1 MANGEPKKK
10 KKGKGCLIAFLI
22 VGAIAAVVGGGSDD
36 PADDTST
43 DTPEP
48 VHEISAET
56 EAESAETEADSE
68 ETEKETKKSETIP
81 PDTTTPEQKRADY
94 ISSCKAADYRAIAR
108 DPADHEF
115 ELITFTGEVIQVSEG
130 WFGSVILRI
139 DTPDGVWYCTYTR
152 SDDESRILEGDELTV
167 YGQCEGVETYT
178 TIFGASET
186 IPSISIKYYELID
199 GTYSPASPSASV
211 APQQDPYEGMTAGQK
226 NALRKAESYLEFM
239 PFSWQGLIDQL
250 VYEKFS
256 QEDAMYAANNCGAD
270 WNEQALKKAAS
281 YLEFSGFSYTG
292 LIGQLE
298 FDKFSHELAVYA
310 ADNCGADW
318 NEQAAKKAASY
329 LDFMA
334 FSRDGLI
341 DQLEFDGFTHDQAVY
356 GAEQNGY

>member
-22 VGAIAAVVGGGSDD
+22 VVAIAAVVGGGSDNTT
-36 PADDTST
+36 DDIST
-43 DTPEP
+43 DTSEP
-48 VHEISAET
+48 VREISAET
-56 EAESAETEADSE
+56 EAEPE

-81 PDTTTPEQKRADY
+81 PDTTTPEQERADY
-94 ISSCKAADYRAIAR
+94 ISSCKAADYKAIAR

-139 DTPDGVWYCTYTR
+139 DTPDGIWYCTYTR
-152 SDDESRILEGDELTV
+152 SDDEGRILEGDTLTV

-186 IPSISIKYYELID
+186 IPSISIEYYDLIED
-199 GTYSPASPSASV
+199 TGSPTAPSV
-211 APQQDPYEGMTAGQK
+211 PQQDPHEGLTTGQK
-226 NALRKAESYLEFM
+226 NALKKADSYLSFTA
-239 PFSWQGLIDQL
+239 FSWQGLIDQL

-281 YLEFSGFSYTG
+281 YLDFSSFSYTG
-292 LIGQLE
+292 LIDQLE
-298 FDKFSHELAVYA
+298 YDKFSHELAVYA

-329 LDFMA
+329 LDFTA